1 MDYKDNRRGSFV
13 SSFRYAFSGIIYALV
28 TERHM
33 KIHSLIACLVII
45 SGFYFGITKIEWLI
59 LLLTI
64 VVVIS
69 LEMVNTAI
77 EKVVDLVTD
86 EYHQLAKYA
95 KDVAAGAVL
104 VAAIFAVVI
113 GCIIFVPYVL

>member
-1 MDYKDNRRGSFV
+1 M

-33 KIHSLIACLVII
+33 KIHFLMMCIVIA
-45 SGFYFGITKIEWLI
+45 SGLYFGITKIEWLV
-59 LLLTI
+59 LLLI
-64 VVVIS
+64 IAIVIS

-86 EYHQLAKYA
+86 EYHPLAKYA

-104 VAAIFAVVI
+104 VASIFAVII
-113 GCIIFVPYVL
+113 GCVVFVPYL